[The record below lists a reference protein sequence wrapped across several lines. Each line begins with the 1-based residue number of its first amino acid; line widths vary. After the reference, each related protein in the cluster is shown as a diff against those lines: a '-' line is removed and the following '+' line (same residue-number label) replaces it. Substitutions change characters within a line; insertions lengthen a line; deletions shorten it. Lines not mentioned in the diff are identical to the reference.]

1 MDGEV
6 DMAFIQTDKLTY
18 TYEGNLVPAV
28 KEVSLSFEKG
38 SYTAIIGHNGSGK
51 STLAKL
57 LCGIFTPTG
66 GKVLVDGM
74 DTADE
79 DNQAPIREKCGMVFQ
94 NTDNQI
100 VSSVVEEDVAF
111 APENL
116 GVEPAQIRKAVDE
129 ALAAVGMTEYALHST
144 YKLSGGQKQRIAIA
158 GILAMNPQC
167 IVFDEATAM
176 LDPAGRREISD
187 TMRKLND
194 KGLTVITVT
203 HHMNEAAMAD
213 RVVVISDGRLIL
225 DGTPKE
231 VFCNVEKLRTVGLD
245 VPQVTEL
252 LFELAEEGYN
262 VPTDILNENTC
273 ADALCRI
280 IKEKGDQA

>member
-6 DMAFIQTDKLTY
+6 DMAFIKADKLTY

-66 GKVLVDGM
+66 GKVMIDGM

-94 NTDNQI
+94 NPDNQI

-116 GVEPAQIRKAVDE
+116 GVEPAMIRKAVDE

-194 KGLTVITVT
+194 RGITVITVT

-213 RVVVISDGRLIL
+213 RIVVMNKGEVAM
-225 DGTPKE
+225 DGTPRDIFARVDE
-231 VFCNVEKLRTVGLD
+231 LRKLSLA

-252 LFELAEEGYN
+252 LYDLGLPAALHAMEA
-262 VPTDILNENTC
+262 
-273 ADALCRI
+273 ADVI
-280 IKEKGDQA
+280 EKEIKKKCL

>member
-1 MDGEV
+1 
-6 DMAFIQTDKLTY
+6 MAFIKADKLTY

-66 GKVLVDGM
+66 GKVLIDGM

-94 NTDNQI
+94 HPDNQI

-116 GVEPAQIRKAVDE
+116 GVEPAMIRKAVDE

-194 KGLTVITVT
+194 RGITVITVT

-213 RVVVISDGRLIL
+213 RIVVMNKGEVAM
-225 DGTPKE
+225 DGTPRDIFARVDE
-231 VFCNVEKLRTVGLD
+231 LRKLSLA

-252 LFELAEEGYN
+252 LYDLGLPAALHAMEA
-262 VPTDILNENTC
+262 
-273 ADALCRI
+273 ADVI
-280 IKEKGDQA
+280 EKEIKKKCL

>member
-1 MDGEV
+1 
-6 DMAFIQTDKLTY
+6 MAFIKADKLTY

-28 KEVSLSFEKG
+28 KEVFLSFEKG

-66 GKVLVDGM
+66 GKVLIDGM

-94 NTDNQI
+94 NPDNQI

-116 GVEPAQIRKAVDE
+116 GVEPAMIRKAVDE

-194 KGLTVITVT
+194 RGITVITVT

-213 RVVVISDGRLIL
+213 RIVVMNKGEVAM
-225 DGTPKE
+225 DGTPRDIFARVDE
-231 VFCNVEKLRTVGLD
+231 LRKLSLA

-252 LFELAEEGYN
+252 LYDLGLPAALHAMEA
-262 VPTDILNENTC
+262 
-273 ADALCRI
+273 ADVI
-280 IKEKGDQA
+280 EKEIKKKCL

>member
-1 MDGEV
+1 MDCEV
-6 DMAFIQTDKLTY
+6 EMAFIQTEKLTY
-18 TYEGNLVPAV
+18 NYEGSLVPAV
-28 KEVSLSFEKG
+28 KEVTLSFEKG

-66 GKVLVDGM
+66 GKVFIDGM

-79 DNQAPIREKCGMVFQ
+79 EKQEYIREKCGMVFQ
-94 NTDNQI
+94 NPDNQI

-116 GVEPAQIRKAVDE
+116 GVDPKEIRKRVDD
-129 ALAAVGMTEYALHST
+129 ALAAVGMTEYAHHSA
-144 YKLSGGQKQRIAIA
+144 YKLSGGQKQRVAIA
-158 GILAMNPQC
+158 GILAMEPEC

-176 LDPAGRREISD
+176 LDPAGRREISAV
-187 TMRKLND
+187 MNEMNKR
-194 KGLTVITVT
+194 GITVITVT

-213 RVVVISDGRLIL
+213 RIVVMNKGEVAM
-225 DGTPKE
+225 DGTPQE
-231 VFCNVEKLRTVGLD
+231 VFARVDELRALSLS

-252 LFELAEEGYN
+252 LYDLGLPEALHASEAA
-262 VPTDILNENTC
+262 DIIQKEIEKK
-273 ADALCRI
+273 CR
-280 IKEKGDQA
+280 

>member
-6 DMAFIQTDKLTY
+6 KMAFIKTDKLTY
-18 TYEGNLVPAV
+18 TYEGNLIPAV

-57 LCGIFTPTG
+57 LCGIFAPTG
-66 GKVLVDGM
+66 GNVVIDGL
-74 DTADE
+74 DTSDE
-79 DNQAPIREKCGMVFQ
+79 DNQPTIREKCGMVFQ
-94 NTDNQI
+94 NPDNQI

-116 GVEPAQIRKAVDE
+116 GVAPEDIRKAVDD
-129 ALAAVGMTEYALHST
+129 ALAAVGMSEYAHHST

-158 GILAMNPQC
+158 GILAMNPEC

-176 LDPAGRREISD
+176 LDPAGRREISNA
-187 TMRKLND
+187 MRSLNER
-194 KGLTVITVT
+194 GITVITVT
-203 HHMNEAAMAD
+203 HHMNEAAMAE
-213 RVVVISDGRLIL
+213 RIVVMNKGEVAM
-225 DGTPKE
+225 DGTPRE
-231 VFCNVEKLRTVGLD
+231 VFARVDELRRLSLS

-252 LFELAEEGYN
+252 LYDLGLPEALHATEAADIIEEEYKKKC
-262 VPTDILNENTC
+262 L
-273 ADALCRI
+273 
-280 IKEKGDQA
+280 

>member
-6 DMAFIQTDKLTY
+6 DMAFIKADKLTY

-66 GKVLVDGM
+66 GKVLIDGM

-94 NTDNQI
+94 NPDNQI

-116 GVEPAQIRKAVDE
+116 GVEPAMIRKAVDE

-194 KGLTVITVT
+194 RSITVITVT

-213 RVVVISDGRLIL
+213 RIVVMNKGEVAM
-225 DGTPKE
+225 DGTPRDIFARVDE
-231 VFCNVEKLRTVGLD
+231 LRKLSLA

-252 LFELAEEGYN
+252 LYDLGLPAALHAMEA
-262 VPTDILNENTC
+262 
-273 ADALCRI
+273 ADVI
-280 IKEKGDQA
+280 EKEIKKKCL